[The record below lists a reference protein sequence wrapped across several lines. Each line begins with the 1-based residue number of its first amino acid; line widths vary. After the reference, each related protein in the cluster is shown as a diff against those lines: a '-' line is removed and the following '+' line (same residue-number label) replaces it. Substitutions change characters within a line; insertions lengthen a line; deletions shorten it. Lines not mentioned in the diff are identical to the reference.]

1 MMTFQDSLDRVFAQ
15 RAEDLDKCGQSYMEL
30 CMSLHLCR
38 MHSASARRQFA
49 ALLAKKHTKNYAMNV
64 MARAR
69 RLHGEARQLKDQAV
83 RESAV

>member
-1 MMTFQDSLDRVFAQ
+1 MTFQDFLTQVFV
-15 RAEDLDKCGQSYMEL
+15 RRSEGLDKCGKSYMEL

-49 ALLAKKHTKNYAMNV
+49 ALLAKKHTKNYAMTV